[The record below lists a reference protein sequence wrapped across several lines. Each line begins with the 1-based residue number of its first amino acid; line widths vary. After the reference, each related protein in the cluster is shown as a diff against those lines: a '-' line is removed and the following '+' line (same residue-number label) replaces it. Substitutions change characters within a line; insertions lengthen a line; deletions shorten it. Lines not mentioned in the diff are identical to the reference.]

1 MNDFDF
7 DVFLSHN
14 KADQAAVER
23 LASQL
28 EKSGLKVWLDR
39 WNLVPGDPWQDEI
52 EEALDRSR
60 TVAVFVGPSGIGGW
74 HNEEMRSALETRVRN
89 HSRRVIPVLLPGA
102 VEPELPRFLRRLHW
116 VDFRNGLEDEATFNL
131 FIAGI
136 TGERPVKSDWCP
148 TTFNNQH
155 TLEHQSDFARTPR
168 ILTYR
173 DFDLRLAR
181 TGDDKLEVEI
191 ISPHSGDAVGTAPMP
206 AYTTA
211 SIESGQ
217 DTSLQ
222 QIGEEIGQALFP
234 EEVRRRFET
243 SLHDATKA
251 GEGLRVRLRF
261 HGEGL
266 ANIPWEVARLDEDYL
281 ALRPATPLV
290 RYVPASEPP
299 RKLSIRGPV
308 HVLGIISSPLD
319 QLPLTVDEEK
329 ARLEKA
335 LEPLIKS
342 GRLRLTW
349 LEKITTPALQEALR
363 RNVHVVH
370 YIGHGDYDAE
380 KQEGELLFEAESG
393 ESSSVS
399 ASWLATLL
407 RDSGVRLAFLNACKT
422 AHAADGV
429 AEVLV
434 RREVPATLGMQVS
447 VRDDVATAF
456 SETFYAALVDGWPVD
471 AAVVEGR
478 KAIVNALNN
487 DPNQPDWVHPVLYMR
502 APDGVL
508 FG

>member
-1 MNDFDF
+1 
-7 DVFLSHN
+7 
-14 KADQAAVER
+14 
-23 LASQL
+23 
-28 EKSGLKVWLDR
+28 LKVWLDR

-60 TVAVFVGPSGIGGW
+60 TMAVFVGPSGIGGW

-89 HSRRVIPVLLPGA
+89 HNRRVIPVLLPGA
-102 VEPELPRFLRRLHW
+102 VEPEVPRFLRRLHW
-116 VDFRNGLEDEATFNL
+116 VDFRNGLEDETTFNL
-131 FIAGI
+131 FVAGI
-136 TGERPVKSDWCP
+136 TGRPPKRSESSSATP
-148 TTFNNQH
+148 I
-155 TLEHQSDFARTPR
+155 LPPR
-168 ILTYR
+168 IRAFR

-181 TGDDKLEVEI
+181 TSDDKLEVEI
-191 ISPHSGDAVGTAPMP
+191 ISPHSGDGRGTASMP

-211 SIESGQ
+211 SIETGQ

-222 QIGEEIGQALFP
+222 QIGEEIGHALFP

-243 SLHDATKA
+243 SLHDATKV

-261 HGEGL
+261 HDKGL
-266 ANIPWEVARLDEDYL
+266 ANIPWEAARLDEDYL

-319 QLPLTVDEEK
+319 QAPLAVDEEK
-329 ARLEKA
+329 AQLEQT

-349 LEKITTPALQEALR
+349 LEKATTPALQEALR
-363 RNVHVVH
+363 RSVHVVH
-370 YIGHGDYDAE
+370 YIGHGDYDPE
-380 KQEGELLFEAESG
+380 KQEGELLFED
-393 ESSSVS
+393 ESSATSPVK

-434 RREVPATLGMQVS
+434 RREVPAALGMQVS
-447 VRDDVATAF
+447 VRDDVAVAF
-456 SETFYAALVDGWPVD
+456 SANFYAALADGWPVD

>member
-1 MNDFDF
+1 MQDFNF

-14 KADQAAVER
+14 KADKAMVEMLGYR
-23 LASQL
+23 L
-28 EKSGLKVWLDR
+28 EKSGLKVWLDH
-39 WNLVPGDPWQDEI
+39 WNLLPGDPWQDEI
-52 EEALDRSR
+52 EEALDRSH

-74 HNEEMRSALETRVRN
+74 HNEEMRSALETRVVDRN
-89 HSRRVIPVLLPGA
+89 RRVIPVLLPGA
-102 VEPELPRFLRRLHW
+102 VEPDKGGLPRFLRRLHW

-131 FIAGI
+131 FVAGI
-136 TGERPVKSDWCP
+136 TGRPLKRSEP
-148 TTFNNQH
+148 SSATPA
-155 TLEHQSDFARTPR
+155 LPPR
-168 ILTYR
+168 IRTYR
-173 DFDLRLAR
+173 EFDLRLAR

-191 ISPHSGDAVGTAPMP
+191 ISPHSGDGRGIAPIP
-206 AYTTA
+206 VYTTA

-217 DTSLQ
+217 GASLQ

-251 GEGLRVRLRF
+251 GEDLRVRLRF
-261 HGEGL
+261 HDKGL
-266 ANIPWEVARLDEDYL
+266 ANIPWEAARLDEDYL

-308 HVLGIISSPLD
+308 HVLGIMSSPLD
-319 QLPLTVDEEK
+319 QAPLAVDEEK
-329 ARLEKA
+329 ACLEQA

-349 LEKITTPALQEALR
+349 LEKATTPALQEALR
-363 RNVHVVH
+363 RNAHVVH

-380 KQEGELLFEAESG
+380 NQEGELLFED
-393 ESSSVS
+393 ESSATSSVK

-407 RDSGVRLAFLNACKT
+407 RDSGVCLAFLNACKT
-422 AHAADGV
+422 GHAAGGV

-434 RREVPATLGMQVS
+434 RREVPAALGMQVS

-478 KAIVNALNN
+478 KAIVNVLNN
-487 DPNQPDWVHPVLYMR
+487 NPDQPDWIHPVLYMR

>member
-1 MNDFDF
+1 MNNFDF

-14 KADQAAVER
+14 KADQAAVEM
-23 LASQL
+23 LASRL
-28 EKSGLKVWLDR
+28 KKSGLKVWLDH
-39 WNLVPGDPWQDEI
+39 WNLLPGDPWQDEI

-89 HSRRVIPVLLPGA
+89 HNRRVIPVLLPGA

-131 FIAGI
+131 FVAGI
-136 TGERPVKSDWCP
+136 TGKRQMKSDLR
-148 TTFNNQH
+148 TTISNNQH
-155 TLEHQSDFARTPR
+155 TRGRKSDFAPDSPSR
-168 ILTYR
+168 TYR

-181 TGDDKLEVEI
+181 TSDDKLEVEI
-191 ISPHSGDAVGTAPMP
+191 ISPHSGDGRGIAPMP

-217 DTSLQ
+217 DASLQ
-222 QIGEEIGQALFP
+222 QIGKEIGQSLFP

-243 SLHDATKA
+243 NLHEATKV

-261 HGEGL
+261 HGQGL
-266 ANIPWEVARLDEDYL
+266 ANIPWEAARLDEDYL
-281 ALRPATPLV
+281 ALRPATPVV

-299 RKLSIRGPV
+299 RQLSIRGPV
-308 HVLGIISSPLD
+308 HVLGIISTPLD
-319 QLPLTVDEEK
+319 QAPLAVDEEK
-329 ARLEKA
+329 ARLEQA

-349 LEKITTPALQEALR
+349 LEKATTPALQEALR
-363 RNVHVVH
+363 RSVHVVH

-380 KQEGELLFEAESG
+380 NQEGELLFED
-393 ESSSVS
+393 ESSTASSVK
-399 ASWLATLL
+399 ASWLAALL

-422 AHAADGV
+422 GHAAGGV

-434 RREVPATLGMQVS
+434 RREVPAALGIQVS
-447 VRDDVATAF
+447 VRDDVAVAF
-456 SETFYAALVDGWPVD
+456 SANFYAALVDGWPVD

-478 KAIVNALNN
+478 KAIVNALKNN
-487 DPNQPDWVHPVLYMR
+487 PNQPDWVHPVLYMR

>member
-1 MNDFDF
+1 
-7 DVFLSHN
+7 
-14 KADQAAVER
+14 
-23 LASQL
+23 
-28 EKSGLKVWLDR
+28 
-39 WNLVPGDPWQDEI
+39 
-52 EEALDRSR
+52 
-60 TVAVFVGPSGIGGW
+60 
-74 HNEEMRSALETRVRN
+74 MRSALETRVVDQK
-89 HSRRVIPVLLPGA
+89 RRVIPVLLPHA
-102 VEPELPRFLRRLHW
+102 VEPELPRFLRRLNW
-116 VDFRNGLEDEATFNL
+116 VDFRNGLEDEATFNA
-131 FIAGI
+131 FVAGI
-136 TGERPVKSDWCP
+136 SGRPPRRNELPS
-148 TTFNNQH
+148 TTPS
-155 TLEHQSDFARTPR
+155 LPPR
-168 ILTYR
+168 IRTYR
-173 DFDLRLAR
+173 EFDLRLAR
-181 TGDDKLEVEI
+181 TAGDKLEVEI
-191 ISPHSGDAVGTAPMP
+191 ISPHSGDGRGIVPMP

-217 DTSLQ
+217 DASLQ

-261 HGEGL
+261 YGKGL
-266 ANIPWEVARLDEDYL
+266 ANIPWEAARLDEDYL

-299 RKLSIRGPV
+299 RQLSIRGPV

-319 QLPLTVDEEK
+319 QAPLAVDEEK

-342 GRLRLTW
+342 GRLRLT
-349 LEKITTPALQEALR
+349 LEKATTPALQEALR
-363 RNVHVVH
+363 RGSVHVVH

-380 KQEGELLFEAESG
+380 NQEGELLFED
-393 ESSSVS
+393 ESSATSLVK

-434 RREVPATLGMQVS
+434 RREVPAALGMQVS
-447 VRDDVATAF
+447 VRDDVAIAF
-456 SETFYAALVDGWPVD
+456 SANFYAALADGWPVD

>member
-1 MNDFDF
+1 M
-7 DVFLSHN
+7 S
-14 KADQAAVER
+14 
-23 LASQL
+23 
-28 EKSGLKVWLDR
+28 
-39 WNLVPGDPWQDEI
+39 
-52 EEALDRSR
+52 
-60 TVAVFVGPSGIGGW
+60 
-74 HNEEMRSALETRVRN
+74 
-89 HSRRVIPVLLPGA
+89 
-102 VEPELPRFLRRLHW
+102 
-116 VDFRNGLEDEATFNL
+116 
-131 FIAGI
+131 
-136 TGERPVKSDWCP
+136 
-148 TTFNNQH
+148 
-155 TLEHQSDFARTPR
+155 
-168 ILTYR
+168 
-173 DFDLRLAR
+173 
-181 TGDDKLEVEI
+181 
-191 ISPHSGDAVGTAPMP
+191 

-211 SIESGQ
+211 NIESGQ

-261 HGEGL
+261 HDQGL

-290 RYVPASEPP
+290 RYVHASEPP

-319 QLPLTVDEEK
+319 QPPLAVDEEK
-329 ARLEKA
+329 ARLEQA
-335 LEPLIKS
+335 LAPLIKS

-349 LEKITTPALQEALR
+349 LEKATTPASQDALR
-363 RNVHVVH
+363 RSVHVVH

-380 KQEGELLFEAESG
+380 KQEGELLFEDEARA
-393 ESSSVS
+393 SSPVK

-407 RDSGVRLAFLNACKT
+407 RDSDVRLAFLNACKT
-422 AHAADGV
+422 GHAAGGV

-434 RREVPATLGMQVS
+434 RREVPAAVGMQVS

>member
-1 MNDFDF
+1 MQKAKIMNDFDF

-74 HNEEMRSALETRVRN
+74 HNEEMRSALETRVVDRN
-89 HSRRVIPVLLPGA
+89 RRVIPVLLPGA
-102 VEPELPRFLRRLHW
+102 VEPDKGGLPRFLRRLHW
-116 VDFRNGLEDEATFNL
+116 VDFRHGLEDEATFNL
-131 FIAGI
+131 LVAGI
-136 TGERPVKSDWCP
+136 TGRPPKRNELPSATP
-148 TTFNNQH
+148 I
-155 TLEHQSDFARTPR
+155 LPPR
-168 ILTYR
+168 IRTYR
-173 DFDLRLAR
+173 EFDLRLAR
-181 TGDDKLEVEI
+181 TRDDKLEVEI
-191 ISPHSGDAVGTAPMP
+191 ISPHSGDAVGTSPLP

-211 SIESGQ
+211 NIESGQ

-222 QIGEEIGQALFP
+222 QIGEDIGQALFP

-243 SLHDATKA
+243 SLHDTTKA

-261 HGEGL
+261 HGQGL
-266 ANIPWEVARLDEDYL
+266 ANIPWEAARIGEEYL
-281 ALRPATPLV
+281 ALRPATPIV
-290 RYVPASEPP
+290 RYVPAPEPP
-299 RKLSIRGPV
+299 NRLSISGPV
-308 HVLGIISSPLD
+308 HVLGIISSPTD
-319 QLPLTVDEEK
+319 QDSLAVDEEK

-342 GRLRLTW
+342 GRLRLAW
-349 LEKITTPALQEALR
+349 LEKATTPALQEALR
-363 RNVHVVH
+363 RSVHVVH

-380 KQEGELLFEAESG
+380 QQEGELLFED
-393 ESSSVS
+393 ESSTTSSVK
-399 ASWLATLL
+399 ASWLAALL

-422 AHAADGV
+422 AHVADGV

-434 RREVPATLGMQVS
+434 RREVPAAVGMQVS
-447 VRDDVATAF
+447 VRDNVAIAF
-456 SETFYAALVDGWPVD
+456 SANFYAALADGWPVD

-478 KAIVNALNN
+478 KAIVNALGN